1 MKNLPQKYRIIFH
14 EERENVDD
22 TFLLLCLIYVYS
34 VVLVLDLEVTNMMI
48 VSTIH
53 FSVLKGATVFI
64 PEST

>member
-1 MKNLPQKYRIIFH
+1 MLIIH
-14 EERENVDD
+14 
-22 TFLLLCLIYVYS
+22 FLLLCLIYVYS

-48 VSTIH
+48 VNTIH